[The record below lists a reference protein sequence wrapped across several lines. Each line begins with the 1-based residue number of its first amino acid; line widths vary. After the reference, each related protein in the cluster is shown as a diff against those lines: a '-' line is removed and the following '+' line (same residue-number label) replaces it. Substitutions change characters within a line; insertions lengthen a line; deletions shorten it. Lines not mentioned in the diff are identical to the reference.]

1 MSKNAAPLY
10 LSAKLAVTTAVTV
23 LSNEVVSLTPSPVWD
38 GQTASRPR
46 RCGLVS
52 LIMASVTLRGLRA
65 AKAQGLERLARIDPV
80 VKRNDRV
87 FEFLVGLMALARD
100 QHRVA
105 GPGHTQNS
113 VDGPFAV
120 QLDAV
125 SVAANPAKAFVDRR
139 RDFFR
144 RFPARIVA
152 RDEREIGQLGG
163 NRAHFRTFARITIS
177 AATKRQQQPAGSDFA
192 ESVQHVA
199 QRVVGMRVIDE
210 HAEGLAERDGF
221 EAAGHG
227 LQ

>member
-10 LSAKLAVTTAVTV
+10 LSAKLPMTTGATV
-23 LSNEVVSLTPSPVWD
+23 LSNEIVSLTPSAPVWE
-38 GQTASRPR
+38 GQTASRPS

-52 LIMASVTLRGLRA
+52 LIMPSVSVRGLRA
-65 AKAQGLERLARIDPV
+65 AKAQGLDRLARIDPV

-100 QHRVA
+100 QHCVA

-125 SVAANPAKAFVDRR
+125 SVAANPAKAFVNRR

-144 RFPARIVA
+144 RVPARIVA

-163 NRAHFRTFARITIS
+163 NRAHLRTFARVTIS
-177 AATKRQQQPAGSDFA
+177 AAT
-192 ESVQHVA
+192 
-199 QRVVGMRVIDE
+199 
-210 HAEGLAERDGF
+210 
-221 EAAGHG
+221 
-227 LQ
+227 